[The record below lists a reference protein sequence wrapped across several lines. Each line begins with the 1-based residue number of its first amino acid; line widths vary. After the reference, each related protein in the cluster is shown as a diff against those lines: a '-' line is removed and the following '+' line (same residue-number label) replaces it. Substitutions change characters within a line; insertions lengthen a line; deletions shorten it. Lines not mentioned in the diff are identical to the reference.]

1 MKKYDFIIAGG
12 GMAGLSLAYYLNH
25 STLRDKSI
33 LILDREIKN
42 QNDRT
47 WCFWEK
53 GRNNPF
59 EKIMCRCWDTVAFQG
74 PGITQNLDMGGYYY
88 KMMRGIDFYDFVRSD
103 LQQNPNITFKQAT
116 VERIKDTP
124 EGGFVITTD
133 EPYLGNFVFD
143 STTPLKLNL
152 PQNHNLLQHFKGW
165 VIETPEPRFDPDVP
179 MMMDFGIDQG
189 GDCRFMYVLPF
200 NNSKALVEY
209 TLFNES
215 LLEQDVYEVA
225 LKKYVETDLKITN
238 YSLAETEYG
247 VIPMSDENIERFVGK
262 HIVRIGL
269 SGGATKAST
278 GYTFLRSQ
286 HDLQQMVENIAK
298 NGSAVPQTNWF
309 KGRFKWYDSILLN
322 VLEQKRFPAAGVF
335 AQLYKHNPPAQVF
348 KFLDEDTNLLEEIRI
363 FLTLPIGVFLSAAF
377 AVFLRKI

>member
-12 GMAGLSLAYYLNH
+12 GMAGLSLAYYLNN

-47 WCFWEK
+47 WCFWER

-59 EKIMCRCWDTVAFQG
+59 EQIMCQCWGTVAFNG
-74 PGITQNLDMGGYYY
+74 PGLSKNLDMGGYYY
-88 KMMRGIDFYDFVRSD
+88 KMMRGLDFYDFVRSN

-124 EGGFVITTD
+124 EGGFVITSD
-133 EPYLGNFVFD
+133 EPYLGNYVFD

-152 PQNHNLLQHFKGW
+152 AQNHNLLQHFKGW
-165 VIETPEPRFDPDVP
+165 VVETPQARFDPDVP

-200 NNSKALVEY
+200 NDKKALVEY
-209 TLFNES
+209 TLFNEA
-215 LLEQDVYEVA
+215 LLEQGVYDAA
-225 LKKYVETDLKITN
+225 LKKYFENDLKITD
-238 YSLAETEYG
+238 YQVSETEYG
-247 VIPMSDENIERFVGK
+247 VIPMSDEAVERFVGK
-262 HIVRIGL
+262 HVVKIGM

-286 HDLQQMVENIAK
+286 RDLQTMVK
-298 NGSAVPQTNWF
+298 NLAEKGSPVVEIPWLAR
-309 KGRFKWYDSILLN
+309 RFKLYDSVLLN
-322 VLEQKRFPAAGVF
+322 VLENKRFPAAGVF

-348 KFLDEDTNLLEEIRI
+348 KFLDEDTTIAEEIRI
-363 FLTLPIGVFLSAAF
+363 FLTLPIGVFLKAAF
-377 AVFLRKI
+377 AVLWRKL